1 MTAVELGAERAALAA
16 AARRLAAEG
25 VAPATAGNLS
35 ARRADRVAITGGGVR
50 LSEMTADACV
60 VVDADGVVTDGRGR
74 PSSETPLHLA
84 AYAATGTSAIAHSHA
99 AYATALGSVLT
110 GELPV
115 VHYAMAQFGGPVRI
129 APYARFGS
137 DDLAAHVAAAL
148 DGRRAALMA
157 NHGAVTIGATIE
169 EAVERMV
176 VLEWLC
182 AVTHHALT
190 LGTPRLVGADEL
202 REVAEESRRRRYG
215 VPSV

>member
-1 MTAVELGAERAALAA
+1 MTGLDLGAERAALAA

-25 VAPATAGNLS
+25 MVPATAGNLS
-35 ARRADRVAITGGGVR
+35 ARREDRVAITGGGMR
-50 LSEMTADACV
+50 LAEMTADACV
-60 VVDADGVVTDGRGR
+60 VVDAGGVVVDGRGR

-84 AYAATGTSAIAHSHA
+84 AYAATGASAIVHSHA
-99 AYATALGSVLT
+99 AYATALATVLT

-115 VHYAMAQFGGPVRI
+115 VHYAMARFGGPVRI
-129 APYARFGS
+129 TPYARFGS
-137 DDLAAHVAAAL
+137 NDLAAHVAAAL

-182 AVTHHALT
+182 RVTHHALT
-190 LGTPRLVGADEL
+190 LGTPQLIDADEL
-202 REVAEESRRRRYG
+202 AEVAEQARRHG
-215 VPSV
+215 VPGA